1 MATCYKLESED
12 IMMESR
18 EGVNKMSLAIP
29 KFNIRDT
36 KKRYSELNNIALK
49 GIEVITF
56 NANNENEMVSHIKTS
71 YLDKLMSNLIF
82 KPEIE
87 FDEEIEIHT
96 VSLPEI
102 DLYGEGPTLEA
113 AINNLLDSV
122 LEFLTIYVDKIDM
135 FSKVESEQKQLFLL
149 KLLRYHGDRD
159 SIKKV
164 LGL

>member
-1 MATCYKLESED
+1 
-12 IMMESR
+12 MESR
-18 EGVNKMSLAIP
+18 KGVNKMSLAIP

-71 YLDKLMSNLIF
+71 YLDKLLSNLIF

-87 FDEEIEIHT
+87 FDEEIGIHT

-102 DLYGEGPTLEA
+102 DLYGEGPTLET

-122 LEFLTIYVDKIDM
+122 LEFLSIYVEKLDM
-135 FSKVESEQKQLFLL
+135 FSKVESDQKQLFLL
-149 KLLRYHGDRD
+149 KLLRCHGDRD

>member
-1 MATCYKLESED
+1 
-12 IMMESR
+12 MEPR
-18 EGVNKMSLAIP
+18 KGVNKMSLTIP

-36 KKRYSELNNIALK
+36 KKYYSELNNIALK

-71 YLDKLMSNLIF
+71 YLDRLFSNLIF
-82 KPEIE
+82 TPEIE
-87 FDEEIEIHT
+87 FDEEIGIHT

-102 DLYGEGPTLEA
+102 DLYGDGTTLEA

-122 LEFLTIYVDKIDM
+122 LEFLAIYVEKLDM
-135 FSKVESEQKQLFLL
+135 FSKVESDQKQLFLL
-149 KLLRYHGDRD
+149 KLLRCHGDRD
-159 SIKKV
+159 AIKKV

>member
-1 MATCYKLESED
+1 MDSG
-12 IMMESR
+12 
-18 EGVNKMSLAIP
+18 EGVNKMSSAIP

-36 KKRYSELNNIALK
+36 KKHYSELNNIALK

-56 NANNENEMVSHIKTS
+56 NANNETEMVSHIKTS
-71 YLDKLMSNLIF
+71 YLDQLLSNLIF

-87 FDEEIEIHT
+87 FDEEIGIHT

-122 LEFLTIYVDKIDM
+122 LEFLTIYVDKLDI
-135 FSKVESEQKQLFLL
+135 FSKVESDQKQLYLF
-149 KLLRYHGDRD
+149 KLLRCHGDRD
-159 SIKKV
+159 SIKEAI
-164 LGL
+164 GL

>member
-1 MATCYKLESED
+1 
-12 IMMESR
+12 MESR

-36 KKRYSELNNIALK
+36 KKHYSELNNIALK

-71 YLDKLMSNLIF
+71 YLDKLLSNLIF

-87 FDEEIEIHT
+87 FDKEIGIHT

-122 LEFLTIYVDKIDM
+122 LEFLSIYVEKLDM
-135 FSKVESEQKQLFLL
+135 FSKVESDQKQLYLL
-149 KLLRYHGDRD
+149 KLLRCHGDRD
-159 SIKKV
+159 LIQKE

>member
-1 MATCYKLESED
+1 MIIVKPG
-12 IMMESR
+12 

-36 KKRYSELNNIALK
+36 KKYYSELNNIALK
-49 GIEVITF
+49 GLEVITF

-71 YLDKLMSNLIF
+71 YLDKLLSNLIF

-87 FDEEIEIHT
+87 FDKEIGIHT

-122 LEFLTIYVDKIDM
+122 LEFLHIYVEKLDL
-135 FSKVESEQKQLFLL
+135 FSKVESDQKQLYLL
-149 KLLRYHGDRD
+149 KLLRCYGDKDLIRKE
-159 SIKKV
+159 S
-164 LGL
+164 GL

>member
-1 MATCYKLESED
+1 
-12 IMMESR
+12 MESG

-49 GIEVITF
+49 GLEVITY

-71 YLDKLMSNLIF
+71 HLDNLLSNLNF
-82 KPEIE
+82 KPEVD
-87 FDEEIEIHT
+87 FDEEIGLHT

-102 DLYGEGPTLEA
+102 DLYGEGPTVEA

-122 LEFLTIYVDKIDM
+122 LEFLSIYVEKIDL
-135 FSKVESEQKQLFLL
+135 FSKVESDQKQLFLL
-149 KLLRYHGDRD
+149 KILRCHGDRD

-164 LGL
+164 IGL

>member
-1 MATCYKLESED
+1 MASG
-12 IMMESR
+12 

-36 KKRYSELNNIALK
+36 KKHYSELNNIALK

-71 YLDKLMSNLIF
+71 YLDQLLSNLIF

-87 FDEEIEIHT
+87 FDEEIGIHT

-113 AINNLLDSV
+113 AVNNLLDSV
-122 LEFLTIYVDKIDM
+122 LEFLTIYIDKLDI
-135 FSKVESEQKQLFLL
+135 FSKVESDQKQLYLL
-149 KLLRYHGDRD
+149 KLLKCHGDRD
-159 SIKKV
+159 LIKKAI
-164 LGL
+164 GL